1 MYRLMPVDTCVGLV
15 NEVGATAINAN
26 ACMAASG
33 RSPPPV
39 RTLSRVVRQVRVAPK
54 VSLAD
59 QWADIART
67 LRLVIDI
74 VERF

>member
-1 MYRLMPVDTCVGLV
+1 
-15 NEVGATAINAN
+15 
-26 ACMAASG
+26 
-33 RSPPPV
+33 
-39 RTLSRVVRQVRVAPK
+39 VRVAPK

>member
-1 MYRLMPVDTCVGLV
+1 MYRLMPGGCMHRSV
-15 NEVGATAINAN
+15 NEVGATINAN

-39 RTLSRVVRQVRVAPK
+39 QTLSRVVRQVRVAPK